1 MADYSGKF
9 VDGNGLEQFGKEIK
23 KYMKDNLGG
32 TGGSGSNGR
41 GIASITKTATSG
53 LIDTYTITYTDNT
66 TSKYTVTNG
75 ASVVTATVN
84 SDGELVITLTDDTQ
98 INAGKV
104 IPTITVTDNPD
115 GTVDLIIS

>member
-23 KYMKDNLGG
+23 KYMGG
-32 TGGSGSNGR
+32 TGGSGANGR
-41 GIASITKTATSG
+41 GIVSITRTATSG

-75 ASVVTATVN
+75 AGISTAAVN
-84 SDGELVITLTDDTQ
+84 SYGELIITLTDDTQ

-104 IPTITVTDNPD
+104 MPTITVTDNPD

>member
-9 VDGNGLEQFGKEIK
+9 VDGNGLKQFSEEIK
-23 KYMKDNLGG
+23 KHISG
-32 TGGSGSNGR
+32 TDGSGSNGR

-66 TSKYTVTNG
+66 TSEYTVTNG
-75 ASVVTATVN
+75 ASVSTATVN
-84 SDGELVITLTDDTQ
+84 SNGELVITLTDDTQ

>member
-9 VDGNGLEQFGKEIK
+9 VDGNGLKQFSEEIK
-23 KYMKDNLGG
+23 KHISG

-66 TSKYTVTNG
+66 TTSLTNR
-75 ASVVTATVN
+75 SY
-84 SDGELVITLTDDTQ
+84 L
-98 INAGKV
+98 KC
-104 IPTITVTDNPD
+104 
-115 GTVDLIIS
+115 